1 MATSIAA
8 CEEVL
13 ASNVS
18 ACEEVPNSHLKTISI
33 DQQEIHSKNSY
44 IKEYCEC
51 SNNMDKYTSFCINHD
66 CPLCNQCI
74 KKHTG
79 CCDVTPLEDVIS
91 NVKGSEGFQDI
102 LQSLQELEENLQVI
116 KSEKEKNIIEIA
128 DQRRKFEDEIHEI
141 RRKVNDHLDVL
152 EKQMLDELNE
162 AENKESKIIR
172 ESIQKIGQNVV
183 NVREMYTALF
193 TMKQNAS
200 DLQTFLEM
208 KNVQS
213 QLSQHEDFLQTINLK
228 ETFIEC
234 FIQPEISDHFRN
246 IPSLGSV
253 TVLSRSSNVKICRKQ
268 HGQAQVMMSPY
279 LLSIRNIKPKF
290 VTALYI
296 QDMLPSISGV
306 CVTERD
312 EYIFTCQETNE
323 IMLLQSNGSKKFL
336 ISLKSSGAF
345 DIVLLSDTIA
355 AVTSGDKKKH
365 GITLVDISL
374 GKSTKFIKLP
384 GQSYGITSNEEYL
397 FVAIKGK
404 GIQMLNKENLKPL
417 DIIRCEITDGSYI
430 DEYNGI
436 IYITNS
442 SENKVLCCDM
452 NGVEKWVF
460 NRDDI
465 LKEPYGI
472 GVDGRGNVY
481 VVGGGTLNVV
491 VLSPDGSQHRQLISD
506 KRLRLTL
513 PRALSFDRRRK
524 RINFANEKKFVFV
537 YNIEY

>member
-1 MATSIAA
+1 MATSTDA

-13 ASNVS
+13 ASTIS
-18 ACEEVPNSHLKTISI
+18 ACEEVPNSHLKTIFI
-33 DQQEIHSKNSY
+33 DQEEIHSKNSY
-44 IKEYCEC
+44 IKEYFEC
-51 SNNMDKYTSFCINHD
+51 SNHMDKYTSFCINHD
-66 CPLCNQCI
+66 CPLCSQCI
-74 KKHTG
+74 KEHTG
-79 CCDVTPLEDVIS
+79 CCDVTPLKDVIS
-91 NVKGSEGFQDI
+91 NVKGSKEFQDI
-102 LQSLQELEENLQVI
+102 LQLLQELEENLQVI

-141 RRKVNDHLDVL
+141 RRKVHDHLDVI
-152 EKQMLDELNE
+152 EKQMLDELKE
-162 AENKESKIIR
+162 AENKESENIR

-193 TMKQNAS
+193 NMKQNAS

-213 QLSQHEDFLQTINLK
+213 QLSQHEDFIQTINLK
-228 ETFIEC
+228 ETYIEC
-234 FIQPEISDHFRN
+234 FIQPEISDLFRN

-253 TVLSRSSNVKICRKQ
+253 TVLSRPSNVKICRKQ
-268 HGQAQVMMSPY
+268 HRQAQVMMSPY

-290 VTALYI
+290 VSGLNI
-296 QDMLPSISGV
+296 HGMLPSISGV

-345 DIVLLSDTIA
+345 DIVLLSDTSA

-397 FVAIKGK
+397 FVAVKGK
-404 GIQMLNKENLKPL
+404 GIQMLNKESLKPL
-417 DIIRCEITDGSYI
+417 NIIRCEITNGAYI
-430 DEYNGI
+430 DEYNGN

-472 GVDGRGNVY
+472 GVDGRRNVY

-491 VLSPDGSQHRQLISD
+491 VLSPDGAQHRQLISD
-506 KRLRLTL
+506 KKLHLTL
-513 PRALSFDRRRK
+513 PRALSLDRTRK
-524 RINFANEKKFVFV
+524 RINFANEKSFLFV